1 MTPKQ
6 ILEVIMS
13 AVADRSLVLITL
25 VLNFVLFGYAM
36 LNPTELRII
45 CASLFSLMTFN
56 PILKG
61 RNNERPIQHIRQES
75 EGG

>member
-6 ILEVIMS
+6 ILEIWMS
-13 AVADRSLVLITL
+13 VVADKSLILVTL
-25 VLNFVLFGYAM
+25 LLNFVLFGYAM

-45 CASLFSLMTFN
+45 AASLFSLMTFN

-61 RNNERPIQHIRQES
+61 RNNERPIQPVRQET
-75 EGG
+75 EGS